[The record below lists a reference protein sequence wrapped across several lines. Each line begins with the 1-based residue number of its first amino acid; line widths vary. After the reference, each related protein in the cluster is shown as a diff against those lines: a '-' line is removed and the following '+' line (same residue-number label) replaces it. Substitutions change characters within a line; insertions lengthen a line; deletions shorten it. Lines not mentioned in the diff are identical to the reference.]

1 MRKACEDLAKEG
13 YGGNEKLHEVYLPRT
28 ELLLTNVKQYRLKC
42 TSYENKFETLLHVCQ
57 SISEVSERVIIIPF
71 GNKDTGTGKFEEMDK
86 IFDFLRDNNL
96 RKVDFSAS
104 SRKNPN
110 RGKRIKV
117 TDAEKEEKMRKFK
130 AGETRYMIATTMDR
144 GINIIECTHVI
155 LFGMAEIQHW
165 QGDAVVEDEYLQ
177 RIGRCGR
184 EGKDGCSIILYSTLE
199 EEKKINEVEEKL
211 KMKDHPDPDM
221 KQGIKEASSLSI
233 PSPWNGSEEKLTA
246 IKDGPWQEEFGVTR

>member
-144 GINIIECTHVI
+144 GINIVDCTHVI
-155 LFGMAEIQHW
+155 LFSMTDIVY
-165 QGDAVVEDEYLQ
+165 GDAVAEDEYLQ

-184 EGKDGCSIILYSTLE
+184 KGLPGCSIILYSTPKE
-199 EEKKINEVEEKL
+199 VEQINYVEEKL
-211 KMKDHPDPDM
+211 KMKKHKDPVM
-221 KQGIKEASSLSI
+221 QQGIKEAT
-233 PSPWNGSEEKLTA
+233 PWDGSEETLDD
-246 IKDGPWQEEFGVTR
+246 IKDDHWDGEFGVDR